1 VIASLQGQL
10 RAIRDASVIIDVGG
24 VGYQV
29 YVTGPTLSEL
39 GNIGEVVELHTHLH
53 VRENE
58 LSLYG
63 FRSLGELDLFVML
76 IGVSGIGPRTALA
89 TLSAFS
95 PQALRDA
102 LVQADTHL
110 LTRIPGIGPKTAER
124 LIFDLRDKVG
134 SADDPRLASRMSAD
148 DADVI
153 SALTSLGYS
162 VLEAQNALRAL
173 PKDLQRL
180 DERILAALRFL
191 GSG

>member
-1 VIASLQGQL
+1 VIASLRGQL
-10 RAIRDASVIIDVGG
+10 RAIRDDSVVIDVGG

-29 YVTGPTLSEL
+29 YVTGPTLDQL
-39 GNIGEVVELHTHLH
+39 GDTGEVVELHTHLH
-53 VRENE
+53 VRENGF
-58 LSLYG
+58 SLYG

-102 LVQADTHL
+102 LLQADARV

-124 LIFDLRDKVG
+124 LIFDLRDKIG
-134 SADDPRLASRMSAD
+134 AAAEAQLAPRMSAG

-173 PKDLQRL
+173 PKGLQRL

-191 GSG
+191 GGG